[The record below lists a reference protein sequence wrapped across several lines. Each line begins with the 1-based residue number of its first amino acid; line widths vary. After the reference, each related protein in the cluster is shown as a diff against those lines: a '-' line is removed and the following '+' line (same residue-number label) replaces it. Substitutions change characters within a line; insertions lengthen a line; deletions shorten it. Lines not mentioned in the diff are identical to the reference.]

1 MGKIIVKNQPC
12 LDKNC
17 GSSDARQIYEDGT
30 SFCFSCQQFFPKVE
44 GEVYVDQDV
53 NYNKQKKLTI
63 DEIKEYPIRG
73 FKERNIT
80 KEVCEFFKVKVSY
93 NTEGEIDTHYYPYDN
108 GNAYKIRT
116 LPKTFKWINKSASL
130 FGIENFQP
138 GGKRIVITEGEID
151 AMTVAQASL
160 NKYKKIFPVVALS
173 SAVMAHTTLLEA
185 REFLRS
191 FNEVVLCLDNDEA
204 GEKATKEAIS
214 IIGIDKVKLCRLPL
228 KDPSE
233 VFTKMGSQALMQCIW
248 DAHQHIPDGFITK
261 DEIWKRMEERNK
273 LPAIP
278 YPACMGGFNKKLKG
292 KRFHEITLFI
302 SGTGS
307 GKSTLLRE
315 SILCDIETTDY
326 KVGIISFEETPA
338 ETGTKLAA
346 MYLNRNPEE
355 EEIPLDELKIGFDAV
370 FDNDR
375 IILLN
380 HEGNF
385 ADSSILDKIE
395 YMCLAGCKF
404 IYIDHITILVA
415 EGVGDLSGNEAQDKM
430 MSDLSRVVQRHE
442 VWIGLVSHLRKA
454 HNGGKSFEE
463 GKIPVLDDIKGS
475 GSIKQISYDIIAFA
489 RNMFAETEEERN
501 TIKGA
506 VLKARTTGK
515 TGPVGNMLYLG
526 YSGRI
531 IKEPE
536 EITSIE

>member
-1 MGKIIVKNQPC
+1 
-12 LDKNC
+12 
-17 GSSDARQIYEDGT
+17 
-30 SFCFSCQQFFPKVE
+30 
-44 GEVYVDQDV
+44 
-53 NYNKQKKLTI
+53 
-63 DEIKEYPIRG
+63 
-73 FKERNIT
+73 
-80 KEVCEFFKVKVSY
+80 
-93 NTEGEIDTHYYPYDN
+93 
-108 GNAYKIRT
+108 
-116 LPKTFKWINKSASL
+116 
-130 FGIENFQP
+130 
-138 GGKRIVITEGEID
+138 
-151 AMTVAQASL
+151 
-160 NKYKKIFPVVALS
+160 
-173 SAVMAHTTLLEA
+173 
-185 REFLRS
+185 
-191 FNEVVLCLDNDEA
+191 
-204 GEKATKEAIS
+204 
-214 IIGIDKVKLCRLPL
+214 
-228 KDPSE
+228 
-233 VFTKMGSQALMQCIW
+233 
-248 DAHQHIPDGFITK
+248 
-261 DEIWKRMEERNK
+261 
-273 LPAIP
+273 
-278 YPACMGGFNKKLKG
+278 MGGFNKKLKG

-501 TIKGA
+501 TIKQKQKMNWT
-506 VLKARTTGK
+506 V
-515 TGPVGNMLYLG
+515 ND
-526 YSGRI
+526 SFSI
-531 IKEPE
+531 I
-536 EITSIE
+536 IIF